1 MIVFLLFLCILLIL
15 GIILTYL
22 FLDSRIRE
30 MKRQYRLLNN
40 QFSTLKSKLSPSI
53 EALKRLKIKYV
64 TPSFSSGI
72 TKENIFVYFTP
83 IDKERYV
90 CKLKE
95 AVDIPIIEECVIANE
110 IWLYIELETDD
121 NINSRGWI
129 QKKDFSFL
137 KDKIQ
142 II

>member
-1 MIVFLLFLCILLIL
+1 IVFLLFLCILLIL

-22 FLDSRIRE
+22 FLDSRMRE

-40 QFSTLKSKLSPSI
+40 QFSSLKNRLAPSI
-53 EALKRLKIKYV
+53 EALKKIKVKYV
-64 TPSFSSGI
+64 SPSFSSGI

-95 AVDIPIIEECVIANE
+95 AVDIPILEECVIANE

-129 QKKDFSFL
+129 QKRDFSFL